1 MGIRFAS
8 GDSGGGI
15 ASARDAIVV
24 VSGLESHVAI
34 FAWEGGGACDDSISA
49 FAFGGD
55 LDVLASGRRSAWGVG
70 IGGVARN
77 AVGIANDLTVGS
89 AAASATFAEEVGKG
103 GVR

>member
-1 MGIRFAS
+1 MGVGLAS
-8 GDSGGGI
+8 CDSGVGV
-15 ASARDAIVV
+15 ASARDAIVI

-34 FAWEGGGACDDSISA
+34 FAWDSVGASDDSVSA
-49 FAFGGD
+49 FASSGD
-55 LDVLASGRRSAWGVG
+55 LDILASGRRSAWGIG

-103 GVR
+103 CVR